1 VSGVEL
7 RAADPSKLYD
17 VGLVGTGPAAI
28 ALAAELGRAGA
39 KVCVVGPVQGA
50 WPNNY
55 GVWRD
60 EWEELGLPERCIEET
75 YASTRI
81 TISVNESISIPRG
94 YPTSPNTTLFPLC
107 CACVPFS
114 TNAERPPGP
123 AGTVRSRAPRR
134 ARYFCSAARSTA
146 SRCPLHPPPTRPSL
160 RACARSPSS
169 LARSP

>member
-1 VSGVEL
+1 MAGARGPLALTPIRPLPAGEAAPGSTVRVSGVEL

-75 YASTRI
+75 YAS
-81 TISVNESISIPRG
+81 P
-94 YPTSPNTTLFPLC
+94 PL
-107 CACVPFS
+107 VLS
-114 TNAERPPGP
+114 GH
-123 AGTVRSRAPRR
+123 
-134 ARYFCSAARSTA
+134 AA
-146 SRCPLHPPPTRPSL
+146 SL
-160 RACARSPSS
+160 TPY
-169 LARSP
+169 